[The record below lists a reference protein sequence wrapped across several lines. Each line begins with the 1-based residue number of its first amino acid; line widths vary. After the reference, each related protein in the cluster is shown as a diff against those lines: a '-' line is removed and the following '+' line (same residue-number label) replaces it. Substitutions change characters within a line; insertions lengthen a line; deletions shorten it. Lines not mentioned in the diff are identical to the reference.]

1 MPTTGDSAERRLEA
15 LIERG
20 EDRGCVNL
28 SDFSELVSELGLPE
42 EENDALHD
50 QLEARGVV
58 LTDDCGHGPPTGPVY
73 NHDALATMTSDA
85 LQLFLRDVRRHPLLT
100 AAEEVE
106 LAQRIERGD
115 LEAKE
120 RMVNSNLRLVVSLA
134 KKYQGHELALLDLIQ
149 EGILGLIRA
158 AEKFD
163 WRKGYKFSTYATFW
177 IRQAIQRGLAN
188 QGRTIRIPVHIG
200 QRERKIARVE
210 RELAARHGR
219 PPSDE
224 EIAAAAD
231 LTLIELHETR
241 EALRTITSL
250 ERTVGEEGQTEL
262 GDLLASNE
270 PEPHQ
275 EVEIGLTRPH
285 GARGAGAAARA
296 GAAGDQAAL
305 RHRRPGSDR
314 APRGGPPD
322 GPVAGAG
329 AAHRAQG
336 ARAPGRDTRGGGPLR
351 GSLVVANPE
360 QEQARLR
367 ENIERT
373 RAELGQTVE
382 ALAHKTDVKAQAKA
396 KAQEL
401 QRRLPEPLRD
411 KPVLPV
417 AAGVGVALVAL
428 WFIRRR

>member
-1 MPTTGDSAERRLEA
+1 MASTTDDSAERRLEA

-20 EDRGCVNL
+20 EDKGCVNL
-28 SDFSELVSELGLPE
+28 SDFSELVSELGLPD

-50 QLEARGVV
+50 RLEAHGVQ
-58 LTDDCGHGPPTGPVY
+58 LSDDCGNGAPAGPVY
-73 NHDALATMTSDA
+73 NHDELAVMTSDA

-100 AAEEVE
+100 AGEEVE

-163 WRKGYKFSTYATFW
+163 WRRGYKFSTYATFW

-210 RELAARHGR
+210 RELAARDGR

-224 EIAAAAD
+224 EIAAGAEI
-231 LTLIELHETR
+231 TLEELQETR
-241 EALRTITSL
+241 EVMRTITSL
-250 ERTVGEEGQTEL
+250 ERTVGAEGETEL
-262 GDLLASNE
+262 GDLVASDE

-275 EVEIGLTRPH
+275 EVEIGLR
-285 GARGAGAAARA
+285 
-296 GAAGDQAAL
+296 DQAIREAL
-305 RHRRPGSDR
+305 DQLSEQERQVIKLRFGI
-314 APRGGPPD
+314 D
-322 GPVAGAG
+322 GNDA
-329 AAHRAQG
+329 
-336 ARAPGRDTRGGGPLR
+336 TPLR
-351 GSLVVANPE
+351 EAGRLLGLSPERVRRIEHKALERLSEIREVA
-360 QEQARLR
+360 
-367 ENIERT
+367 
-373 RAELGQTVE
+373 
-382 ALAHKTDVKAQAKA
+382 ALA
-396 KAQEL
+396 E
-401 QRRLPEPLRD
+401 
-411 KPVLPV
+411 
-417 AAGVGVALVAL
+417 AA
-428 WFIRRR
+428 